1 MITRG
6 LLILGAFL
14 ILEGVTSLNLDVI
27 AAGGMALI
35 TALIWAGIELIAPL
49 R

>member
-14 ILEGVTSLNLDVI
+14 ILEGVASLNLNVI
-27 AAGGMALI
+27 AAGGVALI
-35 TALIWAGIELIAPL
+35 AALIWAGIELITPL